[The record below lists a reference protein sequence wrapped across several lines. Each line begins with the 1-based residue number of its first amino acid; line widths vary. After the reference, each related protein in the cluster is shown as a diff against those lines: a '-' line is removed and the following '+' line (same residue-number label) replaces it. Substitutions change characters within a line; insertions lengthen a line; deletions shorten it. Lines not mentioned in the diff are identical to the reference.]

1 MVTIVILISMLVAFN
16 VASFQ
21 WGFDSR
27 EGVDSPEWVRRL
39 VRGAS
44 F

>member
-1 MVTIVILISMLVAFN
+1 MEIILILIIALVVFDI
-16 VASFQ
+16 VTFV

-27 EGVDSPEWVRRL
+27 DGIDSPEWLRRL